1 MPSPFVLSQHIAP
14 QHLISKAAG
23 GFAASTTPW
32 IKNALIRRFVKAFDV
47 DLSEAARTVEQFES
61 FNDFFTRELREG
73 ARPIAD
79 PAQFIACPADGAVS
93 QIGAITDGQIL
104 QAKGRSYSVTAL
116 LGGDAEQAQK
126 YENGSFAT
134 IYLSPRD
141 YHRVHMPASGML
153 TSTAYVPG
161 DLFSVNQETADGVDA
176 LFARNERLVCHFEG
190 DLGGFVSVMVGA
202 MIVAGI
208 DTVWPNRFRTHARS
222 IVRDDFGSDPVA
234 LGAGDE
240 MGRFYLGSTVILLF
254 EPDRVEW
261 LEDLQAGS
269 PVRMGQPIARLL

>member
-14 QHLISKAAG
+14 QHLISKFAG
-23 GFAASTTPW
+23 GCAASTTPW
-32 IKNALIRRFVKAFDV
+32 IKNALIRRFVKAFNV
-47 DLSEAARTVEQFES
+47 DLTEAARTVEQFES

-79 PAQFIACPADGAVS
+79 HTEFIACPADGAVS
-93 QIGAITDGQIL
+93 QIGAITDGQIF
-104 QAKGRSYSVTAL
+104 QAKGREYSVTAL

-141 YHRVHMPASGML
+141 YHRVHMPAGGTL
-153 TSTAYVPG
+153 QSTAYVPG
-161 DLFSVNQETADGVDA
+161 DLFSVNQETAEGVDA

-190 DLGGFVSVMVGA
+190 DIGGFASVMVGA

-208 DTVWPNRFRTHARS
+208 DTVWDNQFSTHARS
-222 IVRDDFGSDPVA
+222 IVKEDFGSDSVVLA
-234 LGAGDE
+234 AGDE

-254 EPDRVEW
+254 EPGKVQW
-261 LEDLQAGS
+261 LQELQAGS